1 MVIAN
6 NAVDIGT
13 LIVCT
18 PGVVG
23 GEPRISGT
31 RISVRNIVTW
41 TRMGWSPEE
50 IIRHYTHL
58 ALAQVHAAL
67 TYYYANKDEMD
78 KSIAAD
84 EAEEAQIVAEAASK
98 TRS

>member
-1 MVIAN
+1 MITTDST
-6 NAVDIGT
+6 VDIGT

-23 GEPRISGT
+23 GRPCIAGT

-41 TRMGWSPEE
+41 SRMGWSPEE
-50 IIRHYTHL
+50 IVRRYTHL

-67 TYYYANKDEMD
+67 AYYYANKSAMD

-84 EAEEAQIVAEAASK
+84 EAEEDQIVAEHVSK
-98 TRS
+98 NSP